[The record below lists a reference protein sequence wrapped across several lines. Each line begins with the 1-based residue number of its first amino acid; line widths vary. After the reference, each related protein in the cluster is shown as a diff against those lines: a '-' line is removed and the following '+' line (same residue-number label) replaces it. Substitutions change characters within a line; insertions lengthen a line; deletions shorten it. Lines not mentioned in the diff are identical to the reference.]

1 MNAPRTLPD
10 TLPDTLRDTLIAEVT
25 IILDASPAKREE
37 CRERV
42 LSQIEIVK
50 GHIKSNDKIGHPGEI
65 KRKAADLRDALAK
78 VQMLSKMMPFFSSV
92 LDDMVDYDVS
102 RNYESFQR
110 CLNDAIAA
118 SEGIERQIVVPKGKK
133 PRNYYKFA
141 AKSLAVSLVNE
152 FSGVYNEQMD
162 NQVASLLFELL
173 TGIPDVDIPESADEH
188 RPPFLKTRGR
198 IKT

>member
-1 MNAPRTLPD
+1 MNAPM
-10 TLPDTLRDTLIAEVT
+10 TLRDTLIAEVT
-25 IILDASPAKREE
+25 IILDVSPAKREE
-37 CRERV
+37 FRERV
-42 LSQIEIVK
+42 LRQIEIAK
-50 GHIKSNDKIGHPGEI
+50 NIRLNHNIGHPGEI
-65 KRKAADLRDALAK
+65 KRKAAGLRAALAK
-78 VQMLSKMMPFFSSV
+78 VQMLSKGMPFFSSV